1 MAHTIYF
8 YNATEEDEEFFSQE
22 LSDHDKWHVH
32 FSEKC
37 LKEVCDPADSSPP
50 QDTSILCVNHTSV
63 VNKEFIDSLPGLKM
77 IATRSTGFNHI
88 DLDAT
93 REKGIVVTNVPTYG
107 ENTVAEF
114 AFSILLAL
122 SRKIKPSIESV
133 DTGQVDY
140 NTLRGFDLAGKT
152 IGVIGTG
159 RIGAH
164 VIKIAKGF
172 EMNVLGFDPYPNED
186 LRQKY
191 EFEYVDFDTLLS
203 NSDVVTLHAPSTKE
217 NIHLINK
224 DTLAKMKN
232 TAVLVNTA
240 RGDLVETTD
249 LIDALK
255 DGQIA
260 GVALDVMEGENLLDF
275 DEEAKLIHSQAKT
288 HELQLA
294 IEHEI
299 LEKMPNVVLTPHNAF
314 NTDGALA
321 RIRQASLEN
330 IKAFA
335 DGEPKNVVL

>member
-1 MAHTIYF
+1 MAQTIYF
-8 YNATEEDEEFFSQE
+8 YNATDEDEEFFSHE
-22 LSDHDKWHVH
+22 LSDQEKWHVH

-37 LKEVCDPADSSPP
+37 LKEICDPADSTPP
-50 QDTSILCVNHTSV
+50 QDTTILCVNHTSNV
-63 VNKEFIDSLPGLKM
+63 TKEFIDTLPQLKM

-88 DLDAT
+88 DLDAAK
-93 REKGIVVTNVPTYG
+93 EKGIIVTNVPTYG

-122 SRKIKPSIESV
+122 SRKIKPCIESV

-140 NTLRGFDLAGKT
+140 GQLRGFDLAGKT

-172 EMNVLGFDPYPNED
+172 EMDVLGYDPYPNEE

-191 EFEYVDFDTLLS
+191 EFEYVDLDTLLGK
-203 NSDVVTLHAPSTKE
+203 SDVVTLHAPSTEE
-217 NIHLINK
+217 NTHLINK
-224 DTLAKMKN
+224 KTLAKMKN

-255 DGQIA
+255 DGVIA
-260 GVALDVMEGENLLDF
+260 GAALDVMEGENLLNF
-275 DEEAKLIHSQAKT
+275 DEEANLIHSQAKT

-314 NTDGALA
+314 NTEGALA
-321 RIRQASLEN
+321 RIRQTSLEN
-330 IKAFA
+330 IRAFA
-335 DGEPKNVVL
+335 DGNPKNIVS